1 MDEQERPD
9 NSGEDSAG
17 EKTIEAS
24 GEDST
29 PTESSTEAVADSE
42 ATAIKTEARPATAE
56 TTPVEGEAAA
66 EAEPEAAVEK
76 TEPEPAVPVAEDLP
90 DSGSEPEAEETAEP
104 QEVLATAP
112 DISGLIGRKVGM
124 TTFYMDDG
132 RAIPV
137 TAIEVGPCVVTQV
150 KTAARNGY
158 EAVQVGFLTAKSLSK
173 PLAGHMERSGG
184 RFRHLQEF
192 NVKDLGEFEVG
203 QKILA
208 NLFETGVKV
217 KVSGVSKGHGFS
229 GVVRRHGFAG
239 GPKTHGQSDRHRS
252 PGSIGA
258 GSSPGRVWPGTKM
271 AGHYGSANVTQKG
284 LRIVLADPERNL
296 VLVSGA
302 VPGHRNSIVRI
313 EKQA

>member
-9 NSGEDSAG
+9 NSDQQDGG
-17 EKTIEAS
+17 EKKPEAVS
-24 GEDST
+24 EETQSS
-29 PTESSTEAVADSE
+29 ESSSE
-42 ATAIKTEARPATAE
+42 AATDVSE
-56 TTPVEGEAAA
+56 TPVA
-66 EAEPEAAVEK
+66 EAEPAAEV
-76 TEPEPAVPVAEDLP
+76 EPEATPETETPVAESVP
-90 DSGSEPEAEETAEP
+90 DAALEPEAEEAVEP
-104 QEVLATAP
+104 EEELAPAP

-124 TTFYMDDG
+124 TTYYTDDG
-132 RAIPV
+132 RALPV

-158 EAVQVGFLTAKSLSK
+158 EAVQIGFLTAKSVSK

-192 NVKDLGEFEVG
+192 GVKDLGDFEVG

-208 NLFETGVKV
+208 NLFETGARV
-217 KVSGVSKGHGFS
+217 KVSGVSKGHGFAG
-229 GVVRRHGFAG
+229 GVARHGFAG
-239 GPKTHGQSDRHRS
+239 GPKTHGQSDRHRA

-271 AGHYGSANVTQKG
+271 AGHYGSVSVTQKG
-284 LRIVLADPERNL
+284 LRVVLADPKRNL
-296 VLVSGA
+296 VLVTGA

>member
-9 NSGEDSAG
+9 NSDQEDGGEI
-17 EKTIEAS
+17 KPEAVS
-24 GEDST
+24 EETQSN
-29 PTESSTEAVADSE
+29 ESSKEAVADVSETPEAETETTAEVAPDSE
-42 ATAIKTEARPATAE
+42 AVVTE
-56 TTPVEGEAAA
+56 TTPDAA
-66 EAEPEAAVEK
+66 P
-76 TEPEPAVPVAEDLP
+76 
-90 DSGSEPEAEETAEP
+90 EPEAEEVVEP
-104 QEVLATAP
+104 EEEFAPAP
-112 DISGLIGRKVGM
+112 DISGLLGRKVGM
-124 TTFYMDDG
+124 TTYYTDDG
-132 RAIPV
+132 RALTV

-158 EAVQVGFLTAKSLSK
+158 EAVQVGFLNAKSLSK

-192 NVKDLGEFEVG
+192 DVKDLGEFEVG

-208 NLFETGVKV
+208 NLFDTGARV
-217 KVSGVSKGHGFS
+217 KVSGVSKGHGFAG
-229 GVVRRHGFAG
+229 GVARHGFAG
-239 GPKTHGQSDRHRS
+239 GPKTHGQSDRHRA

-271 AGHYGSANVTQKG
+271 AGHYGSINVTQKG
-284 LRIVLADPERNL
+284 LRVVLADPQRNL
-296 VLVSGA
+296 VLVSGS